1 MEGNE
6 RRFAKEIRRNV
17 SGVREDFIEPGEWG
31 RLLSLERRLAAWGIP
46 LEPGK
51 KVLEIGSATGIFLD
65 QMREKGIDAVGID
78 ARPRG
83 KGGAPHAA
91 ARIEQLPFPDRS
103 FDFVCHTKANNAPPA
118 KRLVHPSLDWHV
130 NGRISTHKRVARTMA
145 NPPRKTWTEATHA
158 LCVVTQDGS
167 LRTGS

>member
-103 FDFVCHTKANNAPPA
+103 FDFVISSSVFDDIVYDQDQAGMLQEIRRVLQPGGVFVSNADLINQPPQ
-118 KRLVHPSLDWHV
+118 DMEI
-130 NGRISTHKRVARTMA
+130 ISPETSVFLRVY
-145 NPPRKTWTEATHA
+145 KK
-158 LCVVTQDGS
+158 V
-167 LRTGS
+167 